1 MDEEIVNAKVSA
13 MLDDQDSGLLSSLAT
28 ECLRPVLGDALV
40 SNVKVAEITD
50 IMVSM
55 SKNDIQV
62 RKTLLGLLGL
72 LGLLFECFG
81 WVYFFG
87 ILVLWGT
94 FFLLTLCS
102 PPFFLLLP
110 LPLPS
115 SFSQAQDAENATAM
129 DLAKTKAMARVKEK
143 EAEQLKAQ
151 KASDQKTQERIA
163 RREARKKK
171 KADSVQRKKDLAM
184 KKQLEEEERVAA
196 EVEAKKRQLAPLL
209 HPVKAWISAVKQD
222 INYEDPRYQFGK
234 KCEGSAKGV

>member
-1 MDEEIVNAKVSA
+1 VDEEIVNAKVSA

-87 ILVLWGT
+87 CTGT
-94 FFLLTLCS
+94 LGYFFLIDFVFRVS
-102 PPFFLLLP
+102 PPL
-110 LPLPS
+110 LPS
-115 SFSQAQDAENATAM
+115 SSFFFLFLFLPLS
-129 DLAKTKAMARVKEK
+129 
-143 EAEQLKAQ
+143 
-151 KASDQKTQERIA
+151 
-163 RREARKKK
+163 RRHRTRKMPRPWIWPKP
-171 KADSVQRKKDLAM
+171 
-184 KKQLEEEERVAA
+184 KQW
-196 EVEAKKRQLAPLL
+196 
-209 HPVKAWISAVKQD
+209 H
-222 INYEDPRYQFGK
+222 G
-234 KCEGSAKGV
+234 

>member
-1 MDEEIVNAKVSA
+1 MLILVDTYYVLISLSALYTSVNAGPVDEEIVNAKVSA

-87 ILVLWGT
+87 GT
-94 FFLLTLCS
+94 LGYFFLIDFVFH
-102 PPFFLLLP
+102 PPL
-110 LPLPS
+110 LPS
-115 SFSQAQDAENATAM
+115 SSSSSSSSFNLFLQSPSISFNFLQFPSISFLFLAGTGRGKCHGHGSGQNQSNGTGEGKGSGTTQSAES
-129 DLAKTKAMARVKEK
+129 E
-143 EAEQLKAQ
+143 
-151 KASDQKTQERIA
+151 
-163 RREARKKK
+163 
-171 KADSVQRKKDLAM
+171 
-184 KKQLEEEERVAA
+184 
-196 EVEAKKRQLAPLL
+196 
-209 HPVKAWISAVKQD
+209 
-222 INYEDPRYQFGK
+222 
-234 KCEGSAKGV
+234 